1 MWGPL
6 GIGVADD
13 NPDAARLYARLGYAD
28 TGLRSES
35 RYMYPD
41 DAGVP
46 GEIVEHN
53 ILLVKGT
60 SEGET
65 ASGMAG

>member
-1 MWGPL
+1 
-6 GIGVADD
+6 
-13 NPDAARLYARLGYAD
+13 
-28 TGLRSES
+28 
-35 RYMYPD
+35 MYPD